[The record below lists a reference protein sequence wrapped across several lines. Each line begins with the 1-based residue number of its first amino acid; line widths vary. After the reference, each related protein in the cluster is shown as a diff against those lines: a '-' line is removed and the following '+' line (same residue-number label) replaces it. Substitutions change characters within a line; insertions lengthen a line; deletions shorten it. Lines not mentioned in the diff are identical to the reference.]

1 VTTVAKNMSVSVW
14 TRLMLMIYGT
24 DGVINLIRDR
34 ADDPNDVDNKVE
46 VVNLS
51 TISITAKHD

>member
-1 VTTVAKNMSVSVW
+1 
-14 TRLMLMIYGT
+14 MIYGT
-24 DGVINLIRDR
+24 DGVVINLIRDR